1 MEGRVMLHYL
11 EIQGRKKIRASEG
24 TSRVTALNTVDHPDD
39 VPPDLCG
46 NILEW
51 VHAAVLWPQM
61 YSKSVLPALLTGYF
75 CVGTHQIG
83 INL

>member
-11 EIQGRKKIRASEG
+11 EIQGRKEIRTPEG
-24 TSRVTALNTVDHPDD
+24 TTRVTALNAVNHPDD

-51 VHAAVLWPQM
+51 VHAADLWPQM
-61 YSKSVLPALLTGYF
+61 YSKSILPVPLTGYF
-75 CVGTHQIG
+75 CACPLRIG